1 VRLEEI
7 SSDDTDERTGSDRLE
22 RDSTESLI
30 GPYRCLTD
38 AEHASI
44 ERAWTKQNGGWYGND
59 TVWRMVLDLNKILR
73 YGRRDGTLARAS
85 QRRIVTFVD
94 GLWAGELEGPL
105 KPSPKVAGVLLA
117 GADSL
122 AIDVVAATLMGF
134 DYRKI
139 KLLRRGLAVTDLPVS
154 SVTPDAIEVV
164 SNEPAWSDLR
174 GIGEHHLG
182 FAPPRGWKG
191 HIELEELEPVPAGA
205 A

>member
-1 VRLEEI
+1 
-7 SSDDTDERTGSDRLE
+7 
-22 RDSTESLI
+22 
-30 GPYRCLTD
+30 
-38 AEHASI
+38 
-44 ERAWTKQNGGWYGND
+44 
-59 TVWRMVLDLNKILR
+59 
-73 YGRRDGTLARAS
+73 
-85 QRRIVTFVD
+85 VD

-139 KLLRRGLAVTDLPVS
+139 KLLGRGLAVTDLPVS
-154 SVTPDAIEVV
+154 YVTPDAIEVV
-164 SNEPAWSDLR
+164 SNEATWSDIR
-174 GIGEHHLG
+174 GIGAHHLA

-191 HIELEELEPVPAGA
+191 HIELEELPPVTPARRREPVPSGA